1 VHTERYVLV
10 RYDTQEEDLYD
21 LVRDPHQ
28 MMNVDGMRSYD
39 ERRRELRAK
48 LRTLRDPR
56 PPGFS
61 F

>member
-1 VHTERYVLV
+1 VLV
-10 RYDTQEEDLYD
+10 RYDTHEEELYD

-28 MMNVDGMRSYD
+28 MMSVDGMRSYD
-39 ERRRELRAK
+39 ERRRELRAE
-48 LRTLRDPR
+48 LRTLCDPR